1 MKIGKSIEILLTT
14 DSTISNISEHL
25 GFSSS
30 STYSKMFKSYMDITP
45 NEYRNLSKY
54 NKCLMLKPEPLVGKM
69 VQEVKEIILN
79 YIEHYKNHLTDVIH
93 IDEDKFETPK
103 LFQTVIQINTFTEM
117 KLVFLEGIFKTL
129 LNKNSQVVFFIMPSI
144 LKVKIPCQKK
154 KNSQSLKQ

>member
-1 MKIGKSIEILLTT
+1 
-14 DSTISNISEHL
+14 
-25 GFSSS
+25 
-30 STYSKMFKSYMDITP
+30 DITP

-103 LFQTVIQINTFTEM
+103 LFQTVIQINTYTEM

-144 LKVKIPCQKK
+144 LKSKNTMSEEEKFTIIKTIIESDLKIAF
-154 KNSQSLKQ
+154 NIN